1 MEKLVKNAE
10 FQKVYN
16 YGKKTYGIYSLVFFL
31 KNNLEYNRCGFVASK
46 KIGNAVCRNRIKR
59 LFREYYR
66 SSEDKIQKG
75 YDVIFVGKKNAGEKF
90 KELKFQEMKE
100 DLDKVFN
107 KAKLFKD

>member
-100 DLDKVFN
+100 DLDKVFS